1 MRKLLLGAMMAGA
14 INLAQ
19 ATETT
24 YTFSPTGLSS
34 MDGENYY
41 EWGISW
47 NLPAGQTIVDA
58 TLTYSDI
65 KLTTSDPN
73 GAGTLWSTLLQ
84 SPPKAGVST
93 FTDNDNPEQNPSG
106 AGVFLLGSQ
115 TFAAKGTMYT
125 SLSYDFDDITGAL
138 STLDTDV
145 ASGLFGIGIDPDCI
159 YTNAG
164 ITLTITTQP
173 AGTHISR
180 TPDAASTAM
189 LLGLAFLGIG
199 LYRRNK

>member
-1 MRKLLLGAMMAGA
+1 MKKLLLGAMIAGA

-41 EWGISW
+41 EWGIAW
-47 NLPAGQTIVDA
+47 NLPASQTIVDA

-65 KLTTSDPN
+65 ELTTADPTPP
-73 GAGTLWSTLLQ
+73 GILWSTLLQ

-93 FTDNDNPEQNPSG
+93 FTDNDNHAQNPSG
-106 AGVFLLGSQ
+106 PGVFLLGSQ
-115 TFAAKGTMYT
+115 IFATTGTKYT
-125 SLSYDFDDITGAL
+125 SLSYDFADITGAL
-138 STLDTDV
+138 SALDTDV
-145 ASGLFGIGIDPDCI
+145 ASGLFGIGIDPDCT
-159 YTNAG
+159 YTNEA

-173 AGTHISR
+173 AGTHITS

-199 LYRRNK
+199 LIRRNK